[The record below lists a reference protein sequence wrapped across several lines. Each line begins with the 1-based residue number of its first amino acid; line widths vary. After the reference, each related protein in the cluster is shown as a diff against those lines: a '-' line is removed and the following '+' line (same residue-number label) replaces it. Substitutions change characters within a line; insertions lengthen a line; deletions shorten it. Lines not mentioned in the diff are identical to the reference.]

1 MKILLKNSRFACTA
15 TVKPSTASVKK
26 KRSIRSCALW
36 LIPLFLGVIIGGIL
50 GYFVPKALLKSS
62 ENTTSTIEGPL
73 NSSTEKRYALIL
85 QKLNMY
91 NAMGEVI
98 CVFNQKSDQ
107 KCGQNFMVTFLEFGS
122 HLLF

>member
-1 MKILLKNSRFACTA
+1 MKNIKSRFACVA

-50 GYFVPKALLKSS
+50 GYFVPRALLKPT
-62 ENTTSTIEGPL
+62 ENSTSTNEGPL
-73 NSSTEKRYALIL
+73 SSSTEKRYVHTYSL
-85 QKLNMY
+85 KVKY
-91 NAMGEVI
+91 YAMGKVI
-98 CVFNQKSDQ
+98 CIFNQKSDQ
-107 KCGQNFMVTFLEFGS
+107 KCGQSFLVTFSKFGS

>member
-1 MKILLKNSRFACTA
+1 MKILKSRFSYIA

-50 GYFVPKALLKSS
+50 GYFVPKALLKPT
-62 ENTTSTIEGPL
+62 ENITSTIEGPIS
-73 NSSTEKRYALIL
+73 SSTEKRYALIL
-85 QKLNMY
+85 QKLNKY

-107 KCGQNFMVTFLEFGS
+107 KCGQNFLITFLKFVS